1 MITESNGGT
10 GKVLFVSS
18 QIFDPETGVQVALN
32 YFDSADL
39 KVFVGS
45 DTIEPNGTLIVPQTA
60 SYILPDFRR
69 AAADDGERP
78 GPGRPGPS
86 DQPVRARQN
95 RVGAVGDRAAGVLL
109 HPTSL
114 PGPHGIGELGHE
126 ATAFLDFLEQTGQAL
141 WQVLP
146 LGPTGYGDS
155 PYQCFSAFA
164 GNPLLVSLDRLREEG
179 LLAAS
184 DLKKRPEFPAGEVDF
199 GPVIEFKQPL
209 LAKAFAAFEKKASP
223 KRREAL
229 EAFTNEQAAWLHDFA
244 LFMALKRANGGAAW
258 SSWDRALVNRDAEAL
273 ERARRELGR
282 EVREVAF
289 EQWLF
294 FEQWA
299 EVRRQARERGI
310 RILGDIPIFVAQD
323 SADVWAHPEIFH
335 LAADGR
341 PSLQAGVPP
350 DYFSATGQ
358 LWGNPLYR
366 WDALART
373 GYAWWIERFRAV
385 LALVDTVRLDHFR
398 GFEAY
403 WEVPGD
409 AETAVDGRWVKGPGV
424 AFFEALQAALGPLP
438 IVAEDL
444 GVITPEVEALRDR
457 YGFPGMAILQF
468 AFGTDAQAN
477 DFLPHNYSRN
487 KVVYTGTHDNDTV
500 VGWWTAGVGTRP
512 APRPRSSE
520 STTGRSPTAV
530 GTEPPSTGTSSGP
543 CSSRWPT
550 P

>member
-1 MITESNGGT
+1 
-10 GKVLFVSS
+10 
-18 QIFDPETGVQVALN
+18 
-32 YFDSADL
+32 
-39 KVFVGS
+39 VG
-45 DTIEPNGTLIVPQTA
+45 Q
-60 SYILPDFRR
+60 
-69 AAADDGERP
+69 
-78 GPGRPGPS
+78 
-86 DQPVRARQN
+86 
-95 RVGAVGDRAAGVLL
+95 RAAGVLL
-109 HPTSL
+109 PPTSL
-114 PGPHGIGELGHE
+114 PGRHGIGELGAE
-126 ATAFLDFLEQTGQAL
+126 ATAFLDFLAETGQAL

-164 GNPLLVSLDRLREEG
+164 GNPLLVSLDRLCELG

-184 DLKKRPEFPAGEVDF
+184 DLAKGQGFPEREVDF
-199 GPVIEFKQPL
+199 GPVLVFTRPRR
-209 LAKAFAAFEKKASP
+209 ATAFAAFEKKAP
-223 KRREAL
+223 PARREAL
-229 EAFTNEQAAWLHDFA
+229 EAFTHEQAAWLHDFT

-258 SSWDRALVNRDAEAL
+258 SSWDRPLVNRDAEAV

-299 EVRRQARERGI
+299 DIRRQARERGI
-310 RILGDIPIFVAQD
+310 RIMGDIPIFVAQD

-335 LAADGR
+335 LAKDGR

-373 GYAWWIERFRAV
+373 GHAWWIDRFRAV

-409 AETAVDGRWVKGPGV
+409 AETAVAGRWVKGPGA
-424 AFFEALQAALGPLP
+424 AFFEALLAALGELP

-468 AFGTDAQAN
+468 AFGADAHAN
-477 DFLPHNYSRN
+477 DFLPHNYPKN

-500 VGWWTAGVGTRP
+500 VGWWTAGVGDSTRTAAEVEKEHDRALAYCGGDGTAIHWDFIRTLFVSVADTAIVP
-512 APRPRSSE
+512 LQDVLGAGGEARMNLPGRPGGNWRWRFAASDLTPGIRARLRTLTEGS
-520 STTGRSPTAV
+520 GRCL
-530 GTEPPSTGTSSGP
+530 PPEKNS
-543 CSSRWPT
+543 
-550 P
+550 